1 MPFGWKS
8 FWWMTLWARVFLF
21 NVISTKCHSALC
33 YCSKCHGTNLS
44 PLPSF
49 SPISRPLNGMI
60 LKFLI
65 TFKLSWRCLQ
75 KCKKIKMFS
84 FLFIFCRNI
93 FLGKN
98 FQFFLMKSNLF
109 QKSIFF
115 RQICSMFASVLWH
128 LVNVPLCQ
136 VTLCQLTIHAMTFC
150 QLTIVTSD
158 ILSSNHSFIW
168 HFVNL
173 TLLQVEFCQLTIHAY
188 DTLST
193 YH

>member
-1 MPFGWKS
+1 MS
-8 FWWMTLWARVFLF
+8 FWWMTLWVRVFLL

-109 QKSIFF
+109 KKVFF
-115 RQICSMFASVLWH
+115 SPDL
-128 LVNVPLCQ
+128 LNVCLGAM
-136 VTLCQLTIHAMTFC
+136 TFGQLTIKP
-150 QLTIVTSD
+150 SD
-158 ILSSNHSFIW
+158 ILSTDHSCIW
-168 HFVNL
+168 HSVNL
-173 TLLQVEFCQLTIHAY
+173 TFC
-188 DTLST
+188 
-193 YH
+193 